1 MLMVMV
7 RTLGHDGLPRYEL
20 RHFDCIDERDCI
32 EGIVSP
38 MQPNRYDYASADE
51 YEQAVT
57 DAYTCGRCGE
67 IEAPEAADGLD
78 DSGWRSGSGWMGG
91 SGDGLGSAPGAGE
104 LDGSGSGEG
113 AD

>member
-20 RHFDCIDERDCI
+20 RHFDCIDEGDCI
-32 EGIVSP
+32 EGVASP

-67 IEAPEAADGLD
+67 IEAPDAVVGLA
-78 DSGWRSGSGWMGG
+78 DSGAGR
-91 SGDGLGSAPGAGE
+91 GSAPGAGE